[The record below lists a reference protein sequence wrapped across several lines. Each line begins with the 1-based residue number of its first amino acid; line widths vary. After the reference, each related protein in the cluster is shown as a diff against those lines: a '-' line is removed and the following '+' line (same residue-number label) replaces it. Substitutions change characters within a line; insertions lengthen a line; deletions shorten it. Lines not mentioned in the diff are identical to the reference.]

1 MGLAQKDEKAVSA
14 VVNGEVQL
22 VYISPENLLCIG
34 TSFSDKNKQNL
45 QASAVDEAH
54 CV

>member
-1 MGLAQKDEKAVSA
+1 MGLAQEDEKAVSA

-34 TSFSDKNKQNL
+34 TSFL
-45 QASAVDEAH
+45 REEQAKFTSLS
-54 CV
+54 C